1 MTGDITYRL
10 NVNSVSQVYSASLPV
25 IILYAILFKKS
36 SIFHEKY
43 KKLYILNNFIL
54 FSAQWH
60 ENMHK
65 YTPLFR
71 AAVSRFTK
79 HIFNSI
85 MKLLITERF
94 KRFLK
99 GGEDMDFDMIYNL
112 VLTAGMGVITF
123 FLKRSF
129 DRLDSRASKSE
140 VSELKA
146 KIEHADEK
154 YASKSELNE
163 LKKSIE
169 KIESNIDFLKENT
182 VRSSDFIR
190 TMTRLEA
197 KIDDL
202 KRE

>member
-1 MTGDITYRL
+1 
-10 NVNSVSQVYSASLPV
+10 
-25 IILYAILFKKS
+25 
-36 SIFHEKY
+36 
-43 KKLYILNNFIL
+43 
-54 FSAQWH
+54 
-60 ENMHK
+60 
-65 YTPLFR
+65 
-71 AAVSRFTK
+71 
-79 HIFNSI
+79 
-85 MKLLITERF
+85 
-94 KRFLK
+94 
-99 GGEDMDFDMIYNL
+99 MDFDMIYNL

-190 TMTRLEA
+190 TMTRLES